1 MTDDLYPCSR
11 CAGKGSIS
19 AFGHVMA
26 GVCFQCK
33 GSGKQKT
40 KPAPKAVKWAVFGHD
55 RNTDKPGR
63 LYNVTATT
71 EAKAVTKAQCLF
83 GNASTG
89 FKDTWTMSKAF
100 ALTWEEVEA
109 PTAAS
114 VITEQRTHGDAQ
126 YSDIIS
132 DGGLD
137 PRDRAN
143 SPHGH

>member
-1 MTDDLYPCSR
+1 MIDNLYPCSR
-11 CAGKGSIS
+11 CAGKGRIS
-19 AFGHVMA
+19 VFGHVMA
-26 GVCFQCK
+26 GLCFQCK

-40 KPAPKAVKWAVFGHD
+40 KPAAKAIKWAVFGHD

-63 LYNVTATT
+63 LYNVKATT
-71 EAKAVTKAQCLF
+71 NARAIAKAQDMF
-83 GNASTG
+83 GNASAA
-89 FKDTWTMSKAF
+89 FKDAWTMSKAF
-100 ALTWEEVEA
+100 ALTWEEAEVPA
-109 PTAAS
+109 P
-114 VITEQRTHGDAQ
+114 VITEQHTPGDAQ